1 MSDSIYRPDRSL
13 NGKIRRRATRLLHS
27 RHNARNILR
36 PMISFSFDDVTRSAL
51 SIGAKLLEQRG
62 LRGSYYVASGLIGQT
77 GHMGDYATD
86 TQIAAAAKAGHDIG
100 CHTYSHLDCGQAS
113 GANIGEDI
121 ERNRLALARLGV
133 STPSTFAY
141 PYGDVSAS
149 GKREAGRR
157 FALSRALHHGIVRR
171 GTDLN
176 QAPAVGVEGDDGE
189 EIARRWM
196 QRAHAERGWLIL
208 FTHGLETKPNE
219 FSASIDGFTRLIDGA
234 IASGFDVVTVAEGA
248 RRIGA

>member
-1 MSDSIYRPDRSL
+1 
-13 NGKIRRRATRLLHS
+13 
-27 RHNARNILR
+27 
-36 PMISFSFDDVTRSAL
+36 MISFSFDDVTASAL
-51 SIGAKLLEQRG
+51 NIGAKLLEQRG
-62 LRGSYYVASGLIGQT
+62 LRGSYYIAAGLIGQT
-77 GHMGDYATD
+77 GHMGEYATD
-86 TQIAAAAKAGHDIG
+86 AQVAAAARAGHDIG

-113 GANIGEDI
+113 SASVGEDI
-121 ERNRLALARLGV
+121 DRNRQALARLGV
-133 STPSTFAY
+133 SAPSTFAY

-157 FALSRALHHGIVRR
+157 FALSRALHHGIVQR

-189 EIARRWM
+189 EIALRWM

-234 IASGFDVVTVAEGA
+234 IASGFDIVTVAEGA
-248 RRIGA
+248 KRLGA